1 MDMLGCEGNDSAGI
15 ILSNIWVYRRF
26 GVERKSFLIKMKM
39 KYQVFLTIT
48 YNFEKTKTFQNFI
61 IMFSTFNLVL

>member
-26 GVERKSFLIKMKM
+26 GAERKSF
-39 KYQVFLTIT
+39 Q
-48 YNFEKTKTFQNFI
+48 
-61 IMFSTFNLVL
+61 